1 MRYPL
6 LTSLALAVALP
17 SAHATSMNIFAQCQL
32 VPWATFGPAGV
43 TTAVGLVAKDGGTV
57 EWAYFDQDGDL
68 EQQGSFPVVDN
79 ILTGVALELVLD
91 PTLAGI
97 RGFMLFCL
105 DDNDD
110 GEIDG
115 DDGED
120 LSANAFYVDLDSSD
134 VAFVPTWP
142 VFEEDLDE
150 SDPDDWDNSPVDSLA
165 GAAESDEDIYLQYLV
180 DGVRGSGDDTALVIF
195 TTDEPD
201 SQAQMLA
208 AGPDEINNVDVTLPN
223 SRVNVVDVET
233 IDEINNTAGL
243 RPDGFLRYTVGDNV
257 DSAIGFSIVYSPGFG
272 ALQTLM
278 GNLDIDP

>member
-6 LTSLALAVALP
+6 LTSLALAAALP
-17 SAHATSMNIFAQCQL
+17 SAHATTMNVFAQCQL

-43 TTAVGLVAKDGGTV
+43 TTAVGLVARDGGTV
-57 EWAYFDQDGDL
+57 EWAYFDENGDL
-68 EQQGSFPVVDN
+68 QQQGNFPVDDN
-79 ILTGVALELVLD
+79 SLESVVLELVLD
-91 PTLAGI
+91 PTLSGI
-97 RGFMLFCL
+97 QGFMLFCL

-115 DDGED
+115 DDDAD

-165 GAAESDEDIYLQYLV
+165 GAAESDENIYLQYLV
-180 DGVRGSGDDTALVIF
+180 DGQRGSGDDTALFIF

-208 AGPDEINNVDVTLPN
+208 VGPNETNNVNVSLPN
-223 SRVNVVDVET
+223 SRVNVVDVEN

-243 RPDGFLRYTVGDNV
+243 LPNGFLRYTVGDNV

-278 GNLDIDP
+278 GHLDIDP